1 MKDIID
7 HNINAIIAVATI
19 FVKCFG
25 YEDNEEIFKAAAL
38 ACKSGV
44 MEWYMNKGIA
54 FDITTERI
62 DPDALEYAG
71 LKLGEIQRLALDAS
85 FDILSTV
92 KDNN

>member
-7 HNINAIIAVATI
+7 NNIAAIIAVATI

-44 MEWYMNKGIA
+44 FEWYMNKGIA

-71 LKLGEIQRLALDAS
+71 LKLGEIQRLALLDAS
-85 FDILSTV
+85 FVLSTI

>member
-1 MKDIID
+1 MKDIINE
-7 HNINAIIAVATI
+7 NINAIIAVATI

-44 MEWYMNKGIA
+44 FEWYMSKGIA

-71 LKLGEIQRLALDAS
+71 LKLGEIQRMALDAS
-85 FDILSTV
+85 LALLSI

>member
-1 MKDIID
+1 MKDIINA
-7 HNINAIIAVATI
+7 NINAIIAVATI

-44 MEWYMNKGIA
+44 FEWYMNKGIA

-85 FDILSTV
+85 FVLSTI

>member
-7 HNINAIIAVATI
+7 NNIAAIIAVATI

-44 MEWYMNKGIA
+44 MEWYMKKGLA
-54 FDITTERI
+54 FDFTTQRI
-62 DPDALEYAG
+62 DADALEYAG
-71 LKLGEIQRLALDAS
+71 LKLGEIQRMALVAS
-85 FDILSTV
+85 HSILSAV
-92 KDNN
+92 KGNN

>member
-7 HNINAIIAVATI
+7 NNVAAIIAVATI

-38 ACKSGV
+38 ACRSGV
-44 MEWYMNKGIA
+44 SEWYMNKGIA
-54 FDITTERI
+54 FDFTTERI

-71 LKLGEIQRLALDAS
+71 LKLGEIQKLALDAA
-85 FDILSTV
+85 IVLSSV
-92 KDNN
+92 KDND

>member
-7 HNINAIIAVATI
+7 NNIAAIIAVATI

-44 MEWYMNKGIA
+44 FEWYMNKGIA

-85 FDILSTV
+85 FVLSSI

>member
-1 MKDIID
+1 MKDIINA
-7 HNINAIIAVATI
+7 NINAIIAVATI

-44 MEWYMNKGIA
+44 LEWYMSRGIA
-54 FDITTERI
+54 FDFTTARI

-71 LKLGEIQRLALDAS
+71 LKLGEIQRLALDTS
-85 FDILSTV
+85 FVLSTI